1 MVYGWYHGVPPEI
14 WNSADFSSQDP
25 FERALL
31 ERRMEDS
38 SHAEVFFGDHAE
50 FFLKCA
56 SRLNGKSWMR
66 KSRWMRKLFDAE
78 ICFNS
83 EGLGRDL
90 I

>member
-38 SHAEVFFGDHAE
+38 AHAEVFLRDHAE
-50 FFLKCA
+50 FFFKMCFEAKRQILDEKEQ
-56 SRLNGKSWMR
+56 M
-66 KSRWMRKLFDAE
+66 DAE
-78 ICFNS
+78 ALC
-83 EGLGRDL
+83 
-90 I
+90 